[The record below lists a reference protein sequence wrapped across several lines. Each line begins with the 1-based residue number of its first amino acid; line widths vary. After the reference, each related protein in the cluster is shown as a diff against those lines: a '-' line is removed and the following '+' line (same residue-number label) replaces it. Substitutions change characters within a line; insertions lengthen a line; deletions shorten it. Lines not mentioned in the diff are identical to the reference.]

1 MQETARRRQTPL
13 HLRSSPP
20 SNQVCGAPPRTNS
33 GQPVAFIECLGG
45 RMCVILHYC
54 PPPTKLWN
62 KAGKTTSKIYPNGPF
77 ESLWTVSFLRNRME
91 RSPATTTVAVS
102 DFSAI
107 GSHLYRHKMWYEWKW
122 NHHNIFQSVI
132 WNEANRRLVSESFSR
147 LASQPSQDPNG
158 APTCHHPLHST
169 TNCICRTTNLL

>member
-1 MQETARRRQTPL
+1 MQETARRRQAPP
-13 HLRSSPP
+13 HLRSSPT
-20 SNQVCGAPPRTNS
+20 SNQVCGAFLQEENS

-77 ESLWTVSFLRNRME
+77 ESLWTVSFLCHRWKISSYDNGGCIGLFCNRI
-91 RSPATTTVAVS
+91 SSLQTQNVIWV
-102 DFSAI
+102 
-107 GSHLYRHKMWYEWKW
+107 KW
-122 NHHNIFQSVI
+122 NHHNIFPSVL